1 MQNIQEH
8 TCDAATI
15 KQFSLL
21 LKLMSGFFVDR
32 TLSKVIAVI
41 MKLQKVNANHFNSNF
56 WGILRRLLWGLEI
69 LTGRTLWLKFH
80 SAIGH
85 KHAIIHCNELQVHVA
100 SKQTLTLW
108 LKTWKNYIV
117 YKMCFEVSSVAA
129 LNSKQLQVHLQT
141 VYCEHYP
148 LTGIVIHITL

>member
-8 TCDAATI
+8 TCDATTI

-56 WGILRRLLWGLEI
+56 
-69 LTGRTLWLKFH
+69 
-80 SAIGH
+80 
-85 KHAIIHCNELQVHVA
+85 
-100 SKQTLTLW
+100 
-108 LKTWKNYIV
+108 
-117 YKMCFEVSSVAA
+117 
-129 LNSKQLQVHLQT
+129 
-141 VYCEHYP
+141 
-148 LTGIVIHITL
+148 